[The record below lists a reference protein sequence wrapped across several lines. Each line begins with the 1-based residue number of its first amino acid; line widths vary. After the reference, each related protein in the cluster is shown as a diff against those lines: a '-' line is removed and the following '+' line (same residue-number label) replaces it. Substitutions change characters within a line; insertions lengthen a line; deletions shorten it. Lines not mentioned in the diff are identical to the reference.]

1 MLPTEDD
8 INVHGSLDE
17 LAARDHFLG
26 KSVDEAEELFRD
38 NSAHYQEDLMWMGP
52 RAFQFYLPA
61 VLNYLRSS
69 DSAGD
74 DHVISC
80 LYKIVVFRAGQD
92 GFSLAVGRVQELV
105 DYVIDSYPKFEV
117 DRDVYGD
124 LLGKYQA
131 LKIKLADSS

>member
-1 MLPTEDD
+1 M
-8 INVHGSLDE
+8 
-17 LAARDHFLG
+17 
-26 KSVDEAEELFRD
+26 
-38 NSAHYQEDLMWMGP
+38 
-52 RAFQFYLPA
+52 
-61 VLNYLRSS
+61 RSS
-69 DSAGD
+69 STSRLCSTTCGVPTRGD